1 VIVILIVRTPP
12 GALIVLAVIMLQPG
26 TGVEVI
32 VGVNVIVGVKV
43 IVGVNVTVAVGV
55 TEGVTLGGMG
65 VNVDTPGGSVAVGAT
80 VFVAKRTV
88 AVGVLTG
95 SVAASVL
102 DGTAVFGAVV
112 EVGTDPTGAP
122 PEPENVPEFTS
133 R

>member
-1 VIVILIVRTPP
+1 
-12 GALIVLAVIMLQPG
+12 MSK
-26 TGVEVI
+26 GVSVDTSP
-32 VGVNVIVGVKV
+32 VGVAKT
-43 IVGVNVTVAVGV
+43 TVAVGV
-55 TEGVTLGGMG
+55 
-65 VNVDTPGGSVAVGAT
+65 
-80 VFVAKRTV
+80 F
-88 AVGVLTG
+88 TG